1 MRTGRREFIT
11 LLGGAAAWPLAVR
24 AQQNKTHRI
33 GVLVPGGAGA
43 ASFLSVLRDELR
55 KSGYVEG
62 QNLIFDFKSA
72 ERGSDRLPA
81 LAAEL
86 VAVKVDAIV
95 AFQTPSAEAAQQAT
109 REIPIVIYAG
119 DPVGTGLV
127 TSLAR
132 PGGNITGVSVMVP
145 EMHGKCVEVFRD
157 MLPSAHRIAALI
169 NGADP
174 SSTLILDHIQQAG
187 KITGIEIAPV
197 VLVRSAGEM
206 NAAFAAMKKE
216 GAGAVVV
223 QGSLPPGI
231 AAELSLKH
239 RLPMG
244 SGARAYTDAG
254 ALISYSTS
262 FPEASRMA
270 ALSVVKILK
279 GAKPATL
286 PVEQPTKFEL
296 VINLKTAKAL
306 GLDVPPTLLARADEV
321 IE

>member
-1 MRTGRREFIT
+1 M
-11 LLGGAAAWPLAVR
+11 
-24 AQQNKTHRI
+24 
-33 GVLVPGGAGA
+33 
-43 ASFLSVLRDELR
+43 
-55 KSGYVEG
+55 
-62 QNLIFDFKSA
+62 
-72 ERGSDRLPA
+72 
-81 LAAEL
+81 
-86 VAVKVDAIV
+86 KVDAIV
-95 AFQTPSAEAAQQAT
+95 AFQTPSAEAAAQQAT
-109 REIPIVIYAG
+109 RENSHRH
-119 DPVGTGLV
+119 LRR
-127 TSLAR
+127 R
-132 PGGNITGVSVMVP
+132 PGRNRSRHHLGSPWRNITGVSVMVP
-145 EMHGKCVEVFRD
+145 EMHGKCVEVFHD

-197 VLVRSAGEM
+197 VVRSASEM

-216 GAGAVVV
+216 GADAVVV

-270 ALSVVKILK
+270 AVSVVKILK

-306 GLDVPPTLLARADEV
+306 GIEIPPTLLARADEV